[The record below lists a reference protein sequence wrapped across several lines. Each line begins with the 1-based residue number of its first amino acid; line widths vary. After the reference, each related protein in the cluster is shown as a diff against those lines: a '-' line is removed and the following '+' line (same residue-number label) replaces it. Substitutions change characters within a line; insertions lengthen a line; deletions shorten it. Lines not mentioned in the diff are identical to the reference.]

1 MLRVFDEMPQ
11 GLLDADARGLA
22 ALLGGPSLIH
32 VPGDGRAPLL
42 VSTLLHGNETT
53 GWDALRRLLG
63 AREPVTARPLLL
75 FIGNVHAA
83 RVGLR
88 HLDEQ
93 PDFNRI
99 WRGATGPEADMAARV
114 LAEVERT
121 QPAACVDVHNTSG
134 ENPLYA
140 CVHRLD
146 DATLA
151 LAAHFSATSV
161 LVTHPESLLSMALS
175 ARMPAITLEC
185 GKPGNA
191 QVARRV
197 SDLLATLAAGDVLE
211 REAAQQRS
219 PELLRCVARVRIPD
233 DVSFSVH
240 DEAVDLRLAANLDAL
255 NFEVVP
261 AGTPIA
267 FVRPGCEAALVALDE
282 HGVDVSARY
291 FRRRG
296 DALVTAAPV
305 IPSLFTPNER
315 IIRQDCLCY
324 LMERL

>member
-32 VPGDGRAPLL
+32 VSGDGRAPLL

-53 GWDALRRLLG
+53 GWDAVRRLLG
-63 AREPVTARPLLL
+63 AREAVTARPLLL

-83 RVGLR
+83 REGLR

-121 QPAACVDVHNTSG
+121 RPAACVDVHNTSG
-134 ENPLYA
+134 ENPVYA

-197 SDLLATLAAGDVLE
+197 SGLLATLAGGRRAGTRSL
-211 REAAQQRS
+211 AAALRLQ
-219 PELLRCVARVRIPD
+219 LLRRVARVRVPD
-233 DVSFSVH
+233 DVSFSFH
-240 DEAVDLRLAANLDAL
+240 DETVDLRFWRGSGYVQLRRDA
-255 NFEVVP
+255 
-261 AGTPIA
+261 AGTHHRRIGAGLRGAGPVCWRRTNTA
-267 FVRPGCEAALVALDE
+267 STSASASSAA
-282 HGVDVSARY
+282 
-291 FRRRG
+291 
-296 DALVTAAPV
+296 AA
-305 IPSLFTPNER
+305 TPW
-315 IIRQDCLCY
+315 
-324 LMERL
+324 